1 MQKRIEYLD
10 GLRGVAIILVILFHA
25 YYGWRDTLP
34 FGSKYENII
43 IFKYGFLGVQLFFLI
58 SGFVI
63 LMTLER
69 SKNYLIFGYKRW
81 IRLFPAML
89 IATIF
94 IYATASIF
102 YERPRGIPTE
112 WSVVPG
118 LTFIEPN
125 IIERVFDVEFTALEG
140 SFWSLYLEVKF
151 YIIFGA
157 LYFIFGRNR
166 AIILFFMLYL
176 SMYLNHRIV
185 DNYLGLREW
194 NIWQNISIY
203 ILNREYGWFI
213 AGCLA
218 YIYYQRR
225 EGHRQIYLLLSF
237 LLALWCVFLKYREHY
252 TIDVILVGLMILGV
266 FYLPLVYDKI
276 GKIFSHRILLFVGF
290 ISYPLYLIHENMM
303 ISMIIQL
310 HRKFSTIPDF
320 LLPLIALVPIVII
333 SYIITKWGEPLLR
346 TKIDNLI
353 GKRFFK

>member
-25 YYGWRDTLP
+25 YSRWTDIIP
-34 FGSKYENII
+34 FGSEYKDII
-43 IFKYGFLGVQLFFLI
+43 IFRYGYLGVQLFFLI

-94 IYATASIF
+94 IYTTASIF
-102 YERPRGIPTE
+102 YERPMGSPTE

-118 LTFIEPN
+118 LTFIEPK
-125 IIERVFDVEFTALEG
+125 IIERVFNVEFPELEG
-140 SFWSLYLEVKF
+140 SFWSLYLEMKF
-151 YIIFGA
+151 YIVFGA

-166 AIILFFMLYL
+166 AIFLFFILYL
-176 SMYLNHRIV
+176 LPFLN
-185 DNYLGLREW
+185 DNYLDLGKW
-194 NIWQNISIY
+194 SIWRLMDKY
-203 ILNREYGWFI
+203 IFSKEYGWFI

-225 EGHRQIYLLLSF
+225 GEKSGQIYLLLSF
-237 LLALWCVFLKYREHY
+237 ALALWCLSLKYREHY
-252 TIDVILVGLMILGV
+252 TIDIILVGLMILGV

-276 GKIFSHRILLFVGF
+276 GKIFSHRIFLFVGF

-310 HRKFSTIPDF
+310 HRKFPTIPDF